1 MNVRL
6 ALAAAVLGFAAQAQA
21 ARDDALYLAATAA
34 QPAVVQTLREL
45 VLIES
50 GTRDAAGINRLAD
63 VLQQR
68 LKTLG
73 AQVDRRKTSGG
84 NGSDMLVAKWTGTG
98 RRNIMLM
105 AHMDTVY
112 PAGILQSQP
121 LKQEGNKLFGP
132 GIADD
137 KSGIAVIL
145 HSVEILQK
153 AGWKDFRTLTILFNG
168 DEESSS
174 LGSGRTITELATQH
188 DVALSFEPSGPN
200 VPGVGEGVLLSAAG
214 TAAAVLEV
222 KGRQAHAG
230 TAPQQGRNALIEA
243 AYQMLQ
249 TENIATE
256 IPGAQLN
263 WTQLETGTVPN
274 QIPDGARATG
284 DVRLTRQGAADKLRD
299 ALQEKIKS
307 SRHIPDTQSTLT
319 LTIGRPPF
327 ERNAR
332 TDALGKVAQ
341 EIYAEMGTMP
351 LVLYPVIGGAT
362 DASFA
367 QAGKAAVLES
377 LGLPGAGYHA
387 RDEYVE
393 LDSIPRRLYL
403 ACRMLMRVAQ
413 QTEPVL

>member
-1 MNVRL
+1 MKIVL
-6 ALAAAVLGFAAQAQA
+6 ALAAAALVLASQAHA
-21 ARDDALYLAATAA
+21 ARDDALYLAVTAA
-34 QPAVVQTLREL
+34 PPAVVETLREL

-50 GTRDAAGINRLAD
+50 GTLDAAGINRVAD
-63 VLQQR
+63 VLQKR
-68 LKTLG
+68 LNALG
-73 AQVDRRKTSGG
+73 AQVDRRRTSGG
-84 NGSDMLVAKWTGTG
+84 NGSDMLVAKWTGNG

-121 LKQEGNKLFGP
+121 LKQDGNKLYGP

-145 HSVEILQK
+145 HSLDILQK
-153 AGWKDFRTLTILFNG
+153 AGWKDFGTLTVLFNG
-168 DEESSS
+168 DEESGS
-174 LGSGRTITELATQH
+174 LGSGKTITEVARQH

-214 TAAAVLEV
+214 TATAVLEV
-222 KGRQAHAG
+222 KGRQSHAG
-230 TAPQQGRNALIEA
+230 TTPQLGRNALVEA

-249 TENIATE
+249 TENIARE
-256 IPGAQLN
+256 LPGAQLN
-263 WTQLETGTVPN
+263 WTMLETGTVHN
-274 QIPDGARATG
+274 QIPDGARVHG
-284 DVRLTRQGAADKLRD
+284 DVRLTRQGAGEKLRA
-299 ALQEKIKS
+299 ALQAKIDS

-319 LTIGRPPF
+319 LTAARPPF

-332 TDALGKVAQ
+332 TDALGKMAQ
-341 EIYAEMGTMP
+341 EIYAEMGTKP

-367 QAGKAAVLES
+367 QQATNAAVLES

-387 RDEYVE
+387 RDEYIE

-403 ACRMLMRVAQ
+403 VCRMLMRVAQ
-413 QTEPVL
+413 EN